1 MGLGSIIR
9 RSMENM
15 RGSGEMEKGRD
26 MGFQLTVLVIGMKE
40 CIRMI
45 WKMVKEYSGMQM
57 AKNTKELLLMEQGMD
72 MVSTILQM
80 ETSTKDNGRM
90 IFKMAKVNLQA

>member
-45 WKMVKEYSGMQM
+45 
-57 AKNTKELLLMEQGMD
+57 
-72 MVSTILQM
+72 
-80 ETSTKDNGRM
+80 
-90 IFKMAKVNLQA
+90 

>member
-1 MGLGSIIR
+1 
-9 RSMENM
+9 
-15 RGSGEMEKGRD
+15 
-26 MGFQLTVLVIGMKE
+26 
-40 CIRMI
+40 
-45 WKMVKEYSGMQM
+45 MQM